1 MTKEN
6 KTAAPL
12 AHGSQ
17 RVLTLLAWFAV
28 YVVWG
33 TTFLAIRVAVAEVPP
48 LFAAGIRF
56 FVAGALLYGTM
67 RLRGEMR
74 PSGREWRSLAAMG
87 ALMFVFEYGPLFWA
101 EKVVPSGVAAV
112 LLATLPLDTL
122 LLEMLV
128 FRQQRFRWAPLLA
141 TLLGF
146 AGVVVLLL
154 PNGSQHGGESF
165 PLLPC
170 LAILAGAASWSTG
183 SVLSRSLPLPRSQPL
198 TAGATM
204 MLGGGALLLLS
215 GLLGELRPW
224 PHASLRGGLA
234 LLYLIVFGSLIGFTA
249 FVWLLSR
256 MPATRVASHAYV
268 NPVVA
273 VALGYF
279 VAGEHITVRML
290 AGAAVIV
297 MSVFLILRLRNQG
310 AGPRE
315 AT

>member
-1 MTKEN
+1 MATKGDI
-6 KTAAPL
+6 AAPKERASL
-12 AHGSQ
+12 DV
-17 RVLTLLAWFAV
+17 RTLLAFFAI

-48 LFAAGIRF
+48 LFAAGTRF
-56 FVAGALLYGTM
+56 FTAGMVLYATM
-67 RLRGEMR
+67 RLRGESR
-74 PSGREWRSLAAMG
+74 PSGREWRSLAMMG
-87 ALMFVFEYGPLFWA
+87 SLMFVLEYGPLFWA
-101 EKVVPSGVAAV
+101 EKFVPSGVAAV

-128 FRQQRFRWAPLLA
+128 FRQQRFRWPPLLA

-154 PNGSQHGGESF
+154 PHGGQQV

-183 SVLSRSLPLPRSQPL
+183 SVLSRSLPLPHSKAL

-204 MLGGGALLLLS
+204 MLGGGVLLAIS
-215 GLLGELRPW
+215 GVAGELRPW
-224 PHASLRGGLA
+224 PHVSLRAGAA
-234 LLYLIVFGSLIGFTA
+234 LLYLIVFGSLVGFTA
-249 FVWLLSR
+249 FVWLLAR

-279 VAGEHITVRML
+279 VAGEQISGRML
-290 AGAAVIV
+290 VGAAVIV
-297 MSVFLILRLRNQG
+297 MSVFLILRLRNED
-310 AGPRE
+310 AKPK
-315 AT
+315 AST